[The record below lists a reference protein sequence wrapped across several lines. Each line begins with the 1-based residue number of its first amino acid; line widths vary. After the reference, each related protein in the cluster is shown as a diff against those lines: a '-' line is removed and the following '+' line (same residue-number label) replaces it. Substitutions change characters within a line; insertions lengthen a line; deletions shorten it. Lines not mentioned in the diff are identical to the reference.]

1 MGVFL
6 NTNSLK
12 TKNHLKNQV
21 VFCFN
26 LLHLLFIERKRSTS
40 FFGDNLNKI

>member
-1 MGVFL
+1 MGVIM
-6 NTNSLK
+6 NINSLK
-12 TKNHLKNQV
+12 TKNHLIFQV